1 MEFIIYFSILKDLIM
16 KDTEE
21 KKTNHASVK
30 TTQEFK
36 TIHTVQN
43 DDMDDKSSLIEKETN

>member
-1 MEFIIYFSILKDLIM
+1 M
-16 KDTEE
+16 KETEE
-21 KKTNHASVK
+21 KKTHNASVK
-30 TTQEFK
+30 TTQEYK